1 MRHPLNWTLGSTV
14 LLSLALLSHLVAL
27 GEATRA
33 SAIDD
38 LKSNSLYW
46 KRDRLSSPSTN
57 QQASS
62 SSKSHSGSESLLLLR
77 KRSLYAHVDDE
88 VVTPPSSSRPAPLP
102 IVNRR
107 PHLIDTRRH
116 QQGKEGKEGV
126 RVALEMEMTHEKSR
140 EPAVETANKIKFD
153 HATHRKINSKHL
165 QEDDKV
171 SETTD
176 KLNFWTEDNDYD
188 DEEEDRTLIEPHYPS
203 IDLFD
208 EEELLEVGEDGIL
221 RAAGHYRSSSRS
233 SRSGDDDEDA
243 EDEEEDRHD
252 QVWLV
257 DEWEEELEGD
267 MDEWMDWVEEN
278 HTLNRMDNINDGKK
292 DKHRLRDQSAM
303 ESLVLDEDE
312 ASPFQ
317 RLFSESWLF

>member
-14 LLSLALLSHLVAL
+14 LLSLALLSHLAAL

-46 KRDRLSSPSTN
+46 KRDRLPSHSPN

-62 SSKSHSGSESLLLLR
+62 SKAHFR
-77 KRSLYAHVDDE
+77 KRSLYAHVNDDV
-88 VVTPPSSSRPAPLP
+88 VVTPPTSSSSRPAPLP

-107 PHLIDTRRH
+107 PHLIDTRRY
-116 QQGKEGKEGV
+116 QGKEEKEGV
-126 RVALEMEMTHEKSR
+126 RATPEAEVTHDGSLER
-140 EPAVETANKIKFD
+140 AVETANKNKFN
-153 HATHRKINSKHL
+153 HATHQKINSNRL
-165 QEDDKV
+165 QEDNKV

-176 KLNFWTEDNDYD
+176 KLNFWADDNDYD
-188 DEEEDRTLIEPHYPS
+188 HDEEDRTLIEPHYPS

-221 RAAGHYRSSSRS
+221 RAAGHHRSNSRS
-233 SRSGDDDEDA
+233 SRSTDDDKGD
-243 EDEEEDRHD
+243 DEEEGRHD

-278 HTLNRMDNINDGKK
+278 HTLNRMDNYNDDKN